1 MRPLAFGAPLL
12 TFLALLAMLAAC
24 GAPCGPSRATVVR
37 VLDGDT
43 VELDSEARVRLLG
56 VDAPELSGA
65 QRECYAA
72 EAADFT
78 ASRALGQRVTL
89 TYGDECLDRYGRT
102 LAFVWVGGVE
112 LGEQLVRGG
121 YACAYSPE
129 GGEGLATLEAE
140 ARTSRV
146 GMWGRCAAIP
156 CAAR

>member
-1 MRPLAFGAPLL
+1 MRALAFDARLPAP
-12 TFLALLAMLAAC
+12 LALLAMLAAC
-24 GAPCGPSRATVVR
+24 GAPCGPATAIVAR

-43 VELDSEARVRLLG
+43 VELDSGARVRLLG

-65 QRECYAA
+65 QRECYAV

-78 ASRALGQRVTL
+78 SSRVLGRRVTL

-102 LAFVWVGGVE
+102 LALVSVGGVE

-121 YACAYSPE
+121 YACAFSPD
-129 GGEGLATLEAE
+129 GSEGLATLEAQ